1 MANKE
6 TNLSSLPDEMVINC
20 LAHLSRSYHP
30 KLSLVSKRFRS
41 IILSRELLFARSHLK
56 IQEHVL
62 DVCLKLPGR
71 RLPSWFSLW
80 IRPDQILTNDM
91 EEDKSTTRNTLLVS
105 IPSSYSPNV
114 ADLSM
119 GMVGSKH
126 YIVKDYNI
134 PPTASPMLVR
144 DHNEGTHTW
153 RKSPSMKV
161 ARENPMV
168 AILDG
173 KIYVVGGCK
182 ADETTNWAEVFD
194 ANTQTW
200 ESLPDPGAELRS
212 SLLNS
217 TKVTDGK
224 VYVRSNAKNEYY
236 YFDPKEGKW
245 GVVTEALQFERKCVI
260 ENVWYYCGEEYFSW
274 FDTKLQNWRMVK
286 GLEVLNRNCCAGAL
300 AVANYCGKLLILWDK
315 PGQGENKNI
324 WCSVIALERE
334 GGGDDVWGHV
344 EWASVVLPVPS
355 SYVFL
360 SCRQVWG

>member
-1 MANKE
+1 MI
-6 TNLSSLPDEMVINC
+6 INC

-41 IILSRELLFARSHLK
+41 LILSSELLFARSHLK
-56 IQEHVL
+56 TQEHVL

-91 EEDKSTTRNTLLVS
+91 EEDKSTTRNTLLVP
-105 IPSSYSPNV
+105 IPSSYSPYV

-126 YIVKDYNI
+126 YKVKDYNI
-134 PPTASPMLVR
+134 PPTPSPMLVR
-144 DHNEGTHTW
+144 NHNEGTHTW

-194 ANTQTW
+194 TNTQTW

-212 SLLNS
+212 SLLKS

-236 YFDPKEGKW
+236 YYDP
-245 GVVTEALQFERKCVI
+245 
-260 ENVWYYCGEEYFSW
+260 NEEW
-274 FDTKLQNWRMVK
+274 KMVK

-300 AVANYCGKLLILWDK
+300 ALEKANYCWETVNLV
-315 PGQGENKNI
+315 GQA
-324 WCSVIALERE
+324 WS
-334 GGGDDVWGHV
+334 W
-344 EWASVVLPVPS
+344 
-355 SYVFL
+355 
-360 SCRQVWG
+360 